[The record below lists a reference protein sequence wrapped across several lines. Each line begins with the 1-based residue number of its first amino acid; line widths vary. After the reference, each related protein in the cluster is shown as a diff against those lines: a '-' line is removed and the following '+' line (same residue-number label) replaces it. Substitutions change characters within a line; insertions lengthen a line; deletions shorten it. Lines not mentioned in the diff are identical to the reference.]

1 MAAPNSWTHEIV
13 SSVAA
18 PRLFFAAVMDWHTLA
33 PKLTPK
39 IVASAHVVLGD
50 GHASSVRELHFT
62 KEMPFSCMKERLD
75 FVDVEKFE
83 SKSTLIE
90 GAGIGVWVE
99 TATTDIKVEPTAD
112 GGCVVKV
119 QWACKLMPGVE
130 VNDDQLNSAK
140 HSLTGIFKTA
150 EEYLI
155 ANPEAYSKPI

>member
-1 MAAPNSWTHEIV
+1 MAAPNSWTLDID

-33 PKLTPK
+33 PKLTPQ
-39 IVASAHVVLGD
+39 IVASGHVVVGD

-75 FVDVEKFE
+75 FVDVKTFE
-83 SKSTLIE
+83 SRSTLIE
-90 GAGIGVWVE
+90 GAGIGIWIE
-99 TATTDIKVEPTAD
+99 SATTEIKVEPKGD
-112 GGCVVKV
+112 GCAVNVK
-119 QWACKLMPGVE
+119 WACKLMPGVK
-130 VNDDQLNSAK
+130 VNEDQLNSAK
-140 HSLTGIFKTA
+140 DSLTGIFKTA